1 MIKVDFIFVY
11 VVYIC
16 NIVCFILDVV
26 SILFFKCIDLEKL
39 KKKEINDD
47 CYIIWL
53 IFESD

>member
-26 SILFFKCIDLEKL
+26 SILFFKCIDLEKK

>member
-26 SILFFKCIDLEKL
+26 SILFFKCIDLEK
-39 KKKEINDD
+39 KKEEINDD